1 MAMNIGVT
9 ILLIGI
15 GVQQVLIGIAIILR
29 ETKNK

>member
-1 MAMNIGVT
+1 MNIGVT